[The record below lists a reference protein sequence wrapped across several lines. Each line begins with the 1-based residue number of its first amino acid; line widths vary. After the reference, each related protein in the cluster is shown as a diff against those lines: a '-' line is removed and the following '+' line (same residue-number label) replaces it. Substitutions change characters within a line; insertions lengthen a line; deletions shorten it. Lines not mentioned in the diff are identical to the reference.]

1 MKTVLFVFVISLALT
16 ACGSKTTGYYQQH
29 PEEMKAKLKDCNE
42 MSVVEAMADKECT
55 AASNANQ
62 KRRLDLEPPKTSPLA
77 GPGNSKPRPK
87 F

>member
-1 MKTVLFVFVISLALT
+1 MKTMLFVSVISLMLM
-16 ACGSKTTGYYQQH
+16 ACGSKTTEYYQQH

-42 MSVVEAMADKECT
+42 MPVAEAMADRECT

-62 KRRLDLEPPKTSPLA
+62 KRRLDLDPPKTSPLA